1 MRIKLTSFSELVSRI
16 KSLPGHLL
24 VALVPYSVY
33 LFAVSLIPLP
43 AGHAPEGAFD
53 EALSRL
59 IVLGTFTIGLLS
71 GLGAVW
77 NAWDF
82 LPALSKK
89 SRYATND
96 EMLLCVTQEYFG

>member
-1 MRIKLTSFSELVSRI
+1 
-16 KSLPGHLL
+16 
-24 VALVPYSVY
+24 VPYSAY

-43 AGHAPEGAFD
+43 VGQTPKSIFY

-82 LPALSKK
+82 LPALSRKN
-89 SRYATND
+89 RY
-96 EMLLCVTQEYFG
+96 VTMHMYHSAKASMYLVN